1 MPSFVQAIR
10 VRLCAVRY
18 RHICFWGMAVKL
30 RTGNRVYV
38 CDGGR
43 YVTYENRGDTDVLD
57 LRVADKA
64 AFDNPPARE
73 QGADRPGRYP
83 SPDGQRSAVGQ
94 TDPHDLAETR
104 FITSLADKIDAW
116 SQAAPGNRFVLIAD
130 PRSMGVMRQRLS
142 RETMERMLG
151 SVTGDF
157 VHRPVSEISRIVD
170 DA

>member
-1 MPSFVQAIR
+1 M
-10 VRLCAVRY
+10 
-18 RHICFWGMAVKL
+18 KL
-30 RTGNRVYV
+30 KTGNRVYV

-43 YVTYENRGDTDVLD
+43 HVTYENKGDTDVLD
-57 LRVADKA
+57 LRVADSA
-64 AFDNPPARE
+64 AIDNPPARE
-73 QGADRPGRYP
+73 QGADRPGRFP

-116 SQAAPGNRFVLIAD
+116 AKAAPGNKFVLIAD
-130 PRSMGVMRQRLS
+130 PRSIGLLRQKLS

-157 VHRPVSEISRIVD
+157 VHRPVSEITRIVD
-170 DA
+170 EA